1 MTFVAPVASCGNSR
15 NAMNDDDAWRRNPC
29 ETAFRES
36 VERSRAFVRIT
47 RARPLP
53 CRRAVA
59 AHRVTLGRV
68 IARVAV
74 LALSSI
80 GCASEPTRSIE
91 PTPPPAS
98 HLPDDHRVVARRPMR
113 DADLVLTI
121 DREHMGGL
129 FVVDGERVHRVPCD
143 RLPNAWG
150 MWLDDVD
157 EDGSA
162 EAIVAL
168 HKPARF
174 DPGDHHRLH
183 VYTFAQGRC
192 VPLWRG
198 TRLAGRF
205 DAATVE
211 PDRHGTVLV
220 HEWTAPRARR
230 IARYRWTGFGY
241 ALDEILWQGGDEP
254 PPSALLQ
261 QLDHP
266 PDQVTP

>member
-1 MTFVAPVASCGNSR
+1 
-15 NAMNDDDAWRRNPC
+15 MNDDDASTRNPC
-29 ETAFRES
+29 ETPFRES
-36 VERSRAFVRIT
+36 VERSRASVRIT
-47 RARPLP
+47 PTRS
-53 CRRAVA
+53 RRAVG
-59 AHRVTLGRV
+59 AHRVTLGAV
-68 IARVAV
+68 IARAAV
-74 LALSSI
+74 LALLPI

-91 PTPPPAS
+91 PTPPPPS

-113 DADLVLTI
+113 DAELVLTI
-121 DREHMGGL
+121 DREHIGAL
-129 FVVDGERVHRVPCD
+129 FVVAGDRVHPVPCD
-143 RLPNAWG
+143 RLPDAWG

-157 EDGSA
+157 DDGNA

-183 VYTFAQGRC
+183 VYAFTQGRC

-220 HEWTAPRARR
+220 HEWTAPQARR

-241 ALDEILWQGGDEP
+241 ALDEILWRGVDEAP
-254 PPSALLQ
+254 PPSLLQ

-266 PDQVTP
+266 PAQVAP